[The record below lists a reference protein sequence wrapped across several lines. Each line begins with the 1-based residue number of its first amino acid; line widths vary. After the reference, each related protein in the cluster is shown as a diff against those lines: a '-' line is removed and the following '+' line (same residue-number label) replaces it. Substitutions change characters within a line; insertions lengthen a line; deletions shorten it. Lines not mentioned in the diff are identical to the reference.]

1 VFSTRALW
9 PCALV
14 RIAPV
19 VGAACV
25 VGARAAGDFFFIH
38 LDETGSCTKITM
50 MKVRLSGLDKLCE
63 HQNNTVT
70 HNSKA
75 FSITGSCIIC
85 YWRCGLVGA
94 PQALKKY
101 IYMYSYTKQG
111 SE

>member
-1 VFSTRALW
+1 
-9 PCALV
+9 
-14 RIAPV
+14 V

-63 HQNNTVT
+63 HQNKTVT

-94 PQALKKY
+94 PQALTNIY
-101 IYMYSYTKQG
+101 ICIPIRNKEVSKVYNKSYFL
-111 SE
+111 